1 MTQTAVELLIEQ
13 ITSTYRMHLPN
24 WEFPNKEYFIE
35 MEKQQIEDAWYAGD
49 EDGPIH
55 DLEDYYN
62 ETYASK
68 GSDVMTQEQQYSE
81 TLQRVMQHNA
91 INDHL
96 KLVNDCKD
104 RMPALA
110 NELGADSY
118 KVTWSI
124 EAEDDTIVYNCSVGI
139 QMPHHW
145 MGSYV
150 SASHP
155 FEKAEAAIREM
166 YAKYAQEAEKKRR
179 RAEEERIKAALYDDY
194 LAQKS
199 STKG

>member
-1 MTQTAVELLIEQ
+1 
-13 ITSTYRMHLPN
+13 
-24 WEFPNKEYFIE
+24 
-35 MEKQQIEDAWYAGD
+35 
-49 EDGPIH
+49 
-55 DLEDYYN
+55 
-62 ETYASK
+62 
-68 GSDVMTQEQQYSE
+68 
-81 TLQRVMQHNA
+81 
-91 INDHL
+91 
-96 KLVNDCKD
+96 
-104 RMPALA
+104 
-110 NELGADSY
+110 
-118 KVTWSI
+118 
-124 EAEDDTIVYNCSVGI
+124 
-139 QMPHHW
+139 

>member
-1 MTQTAVELLIEQ
+1 MTAVELLIEQ

-55 DLEDYYN
+55 DFEDYYN

-91 INDHL
+91 INAHL

-150 SASHP
+150 SVDHP
-155 FEKAEAAIREM
+155 FEDAEANIREM
-166 YAKYAQEAEKKRR
+166 HAKYSEEAIKRKRR
-179 RAEEERIKAALYDDY
+179 SEEERIKAALYDDY